1 MDSFGTFKINTC
13 IPIKSFSFLSAPCN
27 GEKATKKML
36 QLRVRKQKRGESSR
50 STPFSRS
57 ETLHEAVATY
67 RGWKWLYFFFSP
79 PENAEGDSKPLPSLL
94 PLYVLSNQPLFF
106 FPFLEAEAAT
116 PSPSPLFRQREW
128 DARDPQ
134 KTIAGSTAQW
144 GEKKERGKSER
155 KKKCMGRRLPTTNL
169 RRL

>member
-13 IPIKSFSFLSAPCN
+13 IPIK
-27 GEKATKKML
+27 K
-36 QLRVRKQKRGESSR
+36 
-50 STPFSRS
+50 
-57 ETLHEAVATY
+57 
-67 RGWKWLYFFFSP
+67 FFFSFGNVQRRKSDQKNITATRKETEERRVESVDP
-79 PENAEGDSKPLPSLL
+79 IFKVRDLARSSSDIQGLEMALFLFLATRERGDSKPLPSLL

-116 PSPSPLFRQREW
+116 PSPSPFFRQREW